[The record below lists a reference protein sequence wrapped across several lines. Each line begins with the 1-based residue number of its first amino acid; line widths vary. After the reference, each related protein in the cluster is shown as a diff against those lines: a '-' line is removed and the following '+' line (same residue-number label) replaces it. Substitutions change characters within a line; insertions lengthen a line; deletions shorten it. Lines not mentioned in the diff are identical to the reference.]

1 MIHVAL
7 DTSAIDNNKSIND
20 ANYKALQRLIHANE
34 ITIYIPY
41 IVKKEI
47 ESQESEYYLT
57 RYRELKKSLK
67 QFNSVQKPPELY
79 KKFNDIKNEVIQ
91 IEGTIELDAERF
103 SNAWVNGLNSKIW
116 PLNTTQSLSAWD
128 AYFNGTA
135 PLTLKKVKDDIP
147 DSFICS
153 AIKEI
158 KETFTNLTVLAKD
171 SKVYNTFQNMPNIE
185 IHKTIA
191 DFIKSEKIQKI
202 LEELD
207 TITAE
212 ELEIITGKSIVQ
224 GKLTNLADFIKE
236 YEATTSLMESFL
248 ESQIGE
254 KILYANIYDLPLSND
269 IDGEASINSYNNGE
283 NIKIDLDN
291 PIHYGDNQIGYNFE
305 LEVEVLV
312 DYFVNKSDYYSE
324 FYADQN
330 LTSNIS
336 VVEDWNDHVLHA
348 ESDINIK
355 VTGIVSIT
363 IDTSNVDFS
372 EIAKCDPDEL
382 DDHLFDL
389 YNESTVKIESIGEIE
404 AI

>member
-1 MIHVAL
+1 MIHIAL
-7 DTSAIDNNKSIND
+7 DTSAIGQSKSTND
-20 ANYKALQRLIHANE
+20 ANYKALQRLVAAKEIAIH
-34 ITIYIPY
+34 IPY

-47 ESQESEYYLT
+47 ESQEKEFYLT
-57 RYRELKKSLK
+57 RYKALQQSLK
-67 QFNSVQKPPELY
+67 EFNSVQKPTELY
-79 KKFNDIKNEVIQ
+79 EKINEMKNDIKQIDNEI
-91 IEGTIELDAERF
+91 ISDAERF
-103 SNAWVNGLNSKIW
+103 SNAWVNGLDSNIW
-116 PLNTTQSLSAWD
+116 ELNTTQVLSAWD

-135 PLTLKKVKDDIP
+135 PLTSKKNREDIP

-158 KETFTNLTVLAKD
+158 KETLTNLTVLAKD
-171 SKVYNTFQNMPNIE
+171 SKIYNTFKDMPNIE
-185 IHKTIA
+185 IHKTIV

>member
-1 MIHVAL
+1 MIHVAI
-7 DTSAIDNNKSIND
+7 DTSAIGQSKSIND
-20 ANYKALQRLIHANE
+20 ANYKALKRLVAAKEIAIH
-34 ITIYIPY
+34 IPY

-47 ESQESEYYLT
+47 ESQEKEFYLT
-57 RYRELKKSLK
+57 RYKALQQSLK
-67 QFNSVQKPPELY
+67 EFNSVQKPTELY
-79 KKFNDIKNEVIQ
+79 EKFNGIKNNIKQ
-91 IEGTIELDAERF
+91 IDNIVLSDAERF
-103 SNAWVNGLNSKIW
+103 SNAWVDGLDSNIW
-116 PLNTTQSLSAWD
+116 ELNATQSLSAWD

-135 PLTLKKVKDDIP
+135 PLTSKKNREDIP

-158 KETFTNLTVLAKD
+158 KETVNNLTVLAKD
-171 SKVYNTFQNMPNIE
+171 SKVYNTFKNMSNIE
-185 IHKTIA
+185 IHKTIV
-191 DFIKSEKIQKI
+191 DFINSDKIQEI

-207 TITAE
+207 TVR
-212 ELEIITGKSIVQ
+212 GKSILQ
-224 GKLTNLADFIKE
+224 GKLTNLVDFIKE
-236 YEATTSLMESFL
+236 YEVTTSLMESFL

-254 KILYANIYDLPLSND
+254 KILYANIYDIPLSND

-324 FYADQN
+324 FYAGQN
-330 LTSNIS
+330 PASNIS
-336 VVEDWNDHVLHA
+336 VEDWNDHVLHA
-348 ESDINIK
+348 ESDVNIK

-372 EIAKCDPDEL
+372 EIAKCDPDDL
-382 DDHLFDL
+382 DDHLHDL
-389 YNESTVKIESIGEIE
+389 YSESLINIESIGEIE